1 MDRIQGGLMRSEI
14 TYKNTH
20 NFSRKG
26 LEDLFLSVE
35 WSSGEYPEK
44 LVVAMKNFDTVF
56 SAWDGD
62 ELVGLISVM
71 DDGIMNAY
79 IHYLLVKPEYQ
90 LKGIGKEL
98 VERVKKHYDDYLRI
112 VVICQ
117 NINVKFYEYCGFEKE
132 DDKSALFITELEN

>member
-1 MDRIQGGLMRSEI
+1 M
-14 TYKNTH
+14 
-20 NFSRKG
+20 
-26 LEDLFLSVE
+26 FLSVE

-44 LVVAMKNFDTVF
+44 LVIAMKNFDTVF

-79 IHYLLVKPEYQ
+79 IHYLLVKPDYQ

-98 VERVKKHYDDYLRI
+98 VRRVTSHYKDYLRI
-112 VVICQ
+112 VVITL
-117 NINVKFYEYCGFEKE
+117 NENVKFYEYCGFEKE
-132 DDKSALFITELEN
+132 EGKRALFITELEN